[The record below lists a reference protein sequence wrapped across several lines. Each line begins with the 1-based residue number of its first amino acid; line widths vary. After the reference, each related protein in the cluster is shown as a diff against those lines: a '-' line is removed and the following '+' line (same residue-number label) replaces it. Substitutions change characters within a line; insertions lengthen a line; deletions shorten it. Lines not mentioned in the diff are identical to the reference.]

1 MGIPFSHPGINGCVL
16 LRRAFRSLPRPSWA
30 LEPNHPP
37 AGVSALNMCT
47 AVIRN
52 PPGHEYGSISWE
64 DTYALGFRVFGSQ
77 SAITEV
83 IMK

>member
-1 MGIPFSHPGINGCVL
+1 
-16 LRRAFRSLPRPSWA
+16 
-30 LEPNHPP
+30 
-37 AGVSALNMCT
+37 MCT